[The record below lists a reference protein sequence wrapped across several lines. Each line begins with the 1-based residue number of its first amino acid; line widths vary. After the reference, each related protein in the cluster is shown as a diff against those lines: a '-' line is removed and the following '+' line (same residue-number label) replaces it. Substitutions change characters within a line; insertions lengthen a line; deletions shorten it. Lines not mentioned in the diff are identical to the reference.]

1 MTPKAA
7 KKTATKAARKT
18 AAKKAKAKMPPAP
31 DVSAASDVTANLE
44 TTAASA
50 RPGIMSMV
58 PALAIVLAVGIGIGV
73 MLGGQNGSA
82 PNRAEINEAIR
93 SYIAANPDYIIET
106 VNNHIQDRR
115 NEEVN
120 QSINLVRADD
130 GVTVFGNPDGDV
142 TIYEFSDYN
151 CGYCKRVFGEV
162 KQLVESDGN
171 IRVVIKE
178 FPILSEGSVIAARY
192 AIAAGK
198 LGLYEDFHVALMGW
212 QGTIDQAAVDQ
223 VIADLGIDRSTLDE
237 AADDDDIEAVITAN
251 RELAQALQ
259 LTGTPGFVIG
269 DEIVPGAISKA
280 ELEELVAT
288 ARENAANG

>member
-1 MTPKAA
+1 MMTPKAA

-31 DVSAASDVTANLE
+31 DVTANLE

-142 TIYEFSDYN
+142 TI
-151 CGYCKRVFGEV
+151 
-162 KQLVESDGN
+162 
-171 IRVVIKE
+171 
-178 FPILSEGSVIAARY
+178 
-192 AIAAGK
+192 
-198 LGLYEDFHVALMGW
+198 
-212 QGTIDQAAVDQ
+212 
-223 VIADLGIDRSTLDE
+223 
-237 AADDDDIEAVITAN
+237 
-251 RELAQALQ
+251 
-259 LTGTPGFVIG
+259 
-269 DEIVPGAISKA
+269 
-280 ELEELVAT
+280 
-288 ARENAANG
+288 